1 MPLTAGEVVF
11 AIDEDHIESVPDAT
25 AISNLGITATAA
37 ELNILDGATL
47 SVAELNILDGV
58 TASAAELNI
67 LDGATL
73 TVTELNYVD
82 GVTSAIQTQ
91 LDTKA
96 PATPTVNAQTGTTY
110 SLQASDNGKI
120 VTLSNASGITVTV
133 PSGLG
138 AGFHCQCIQIG
149 AGQVTFSPSSTTVNN
164 RQSHTK
170 IAGQYGVVGL
180 SAYASDVFALAGD
193 TAA

>member
-1 MPLTAGEVVF
+1 MTNGQAVFATGTDTVESKTAANALTA
-11 AIDEDHIESVPDAT
+11 
-25 AISNLGITATAA
+25 LGLTATAA
-37 ELNILDGATL
+37 ELNTM
-47 SVAELNILDGV
+47 DGV

-73 TVTELNYVD
+73 STTELNYVD

-91 LDTKA
+91 LDAKA

-110 SLQASDNGKI
+110 TLLTSDNGKI
-120 VTLSNASGITVTV
+120 ITFSNASAITVTV

-138 AGFHCQCIQIG
+138 SGFHCQCIQIG
-149 AGQVTFSPSSTTVNN
+149 AGQVTFSASSTTINN

-180 SAYASDVFALAGD
+180 TAYASNIFALAGD
-193 TAA
+193 TSA